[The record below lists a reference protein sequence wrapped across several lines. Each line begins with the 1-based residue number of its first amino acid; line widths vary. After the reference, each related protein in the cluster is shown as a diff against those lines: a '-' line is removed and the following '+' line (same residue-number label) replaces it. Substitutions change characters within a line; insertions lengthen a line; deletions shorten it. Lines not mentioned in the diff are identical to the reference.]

1 MASEKDGKKPP
12 SRGDRRR
19 EREESTLVKERT
31 KVPKRWKVLMHND
44 DFTPMEFVVAVLE
57 QVFHRSPAESSRIM
71 LTVHKEGVGIAGVY
85 SREIAE
91 TKVAK
96 TTRAARERNYP
107 LLVTT
112 EPE

>member
-1 MASEKDGKKPP
+1 MASERDGSKPP
-12 SRGDRRR
+12 PGRDRRR
-19 EREESTLVKERT
+19 ERREDTLVKERT
-31 KVPKRWKVLMHND
+31 KVPRRYKVMMHND

-57 QVFHRSPAESSRIM
+57 QVFHKSPAEASRIM
-71 LTVHKEGVGIAGVY
+71 LKVHKEGAGIAGVY

-91 TKVAK
+91 TKAAK
-96 TTRAARERNYP
+96 TIRAARERNYP

>member
-1 MASEKDGKKPP
+1 MASERDGSKPP
-12 SRGDRRR
+12 PGRDRRR
-19 EREESTLVKERT
+19 EKREDTLVKERT
-31 KVPKRWKVLMHND
+31 KVPRRYKVMMHND

-57 QVFHRSPAESSRIM
+57 QVFHKSPAEASRIM
-71 LTVHKEGVGIAGVY
+71 LKVHKEGAGIAGVY

-91 TKVAK
+91 TKAAK
-96 TTRAARERNYP
+96 TIRAARERNYP